1 MAGSEY
7 RRRRR
12 GNEQNVE
19 HLLQSSYIDH
29 KSDVAKIMQA
39 IVAKFSDTNFVP
51 HSAILMSPLRSLIP
65 VLRVLSHWVDELM
78 NIRRM
83 AI

>member
-19 HLLQSSYIDH
+19 HILHSSYIDH
-29 KSDVAKIMQA
+29 KSDVAKVMQV
-39 IVAKFSDTNFVP
+39 IVAKFSDTSFVP
-51 HSAILMSPLRSLIP
+51 HSAILMSPLRSLTP
-65 VLRVLSHWVDELM
+65 VLRVLSHWVDQLI
-78 NIRRM
+78 NQY
-83 AI
+83 